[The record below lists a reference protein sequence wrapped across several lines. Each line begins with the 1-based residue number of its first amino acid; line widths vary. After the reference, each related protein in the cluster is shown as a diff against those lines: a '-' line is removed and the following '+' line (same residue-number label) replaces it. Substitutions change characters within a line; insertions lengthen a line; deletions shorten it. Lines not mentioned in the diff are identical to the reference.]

1 MNSTKDLIGLIEILI
16 ANFDPTPLLVNE
28 EFPLRW
34 EAPIFFEDYDF
45 SETFLDLNQGY
56 ERSNGK
62 FLQSV
67 GTGIE
72 LVKNDDGSYEYW
84 DGIFMIETHAWCSK
98 LNSAEDFPSFSL
110 INKKFENVNELVLFL
125 KELYGWKFGNYQSS
139 LPGDLSKVLVNHH
152 HG

>member
-1 MNSTKDLIGLIEILI
+1 MNSKKDLIELIEILI
-16 ANFDPTPLLVNE
+16 SNFDPTPLLVGE

-34 EAPIFFEDYDF
+34 EAPIFIEDYDF
-45 SETFLDLNQGY
+45 SENFLDLDQGY
-56 ERSNGK
+56 ERSSGK

-84 DGIFMIETHAWCSK
+84 DGIFMTETHAWCSK

-110 INKKFENVNELVLFL
+110 IHEQFENVNELVVFL
-125 KELYGWKFGNYQSS
+125 KELYG
-139 LPGDLSKVLVNHH
+139 
-152 HG
+152 

>member
-34 EAPIFFEDYDF
+34 EAPIFIEDYDF
-45 SETFLDLNQGY
+45 SENFLDLNQGY

-125 KELYGWKFGNYQSS
+125 KELYG
-139 LPGDLSKVLVNHH
+139 
-152 HG
+152 

>member
-34 EAPIFFEDYDF
+34 EAPIFIEDYDF
-45 SETFLDLNQGY
+45 SENFLDLNQGY
-56 ERSNGK
+56 ERSSRK
-62 FLQSV
+62 FLLSV

-98 LNSAEDFPSFSL
+98 LNSAENFPSFSL

-125 KELYGWKFGNYQSS
+125 KELYG
-139 LPGDLSKVLVNHH
+139 
-152 HG
+152 

>member
-34 EAPIFFEDYDF
+34 EAPIFIKDYDF
-45 SETFLDLNQGY
+45 SENFLDLDQGY
-56 ERSNGK
+56 ECSNGK

-98 LNSAEDFPSFSL
+98 LNSDEDFPSFSL

-125 KELYGWKFGNYQSS
+125 KELYG
-139 LPGDLSKVLVNHH
+139 
-152 HG
+152 